1 MIDNEL
7 LEIDRSFNSYKGTI
21 VIPRLCENNCV
32 LFLCFNSYKGTIV
45 MEKVN
50 LRYLNHG
57 LASIPIKEQLL
68 CIGE

>member
-45 MEKVN
+45 INSIISKI
-50 LRYLNHG
+50 YLLISFNSYKG
-57 LASIPIKEQLL
+57 TIVI
-68 CIGE
+68 